1 MKFVLFSE
9 DEQAELIQPMLNAL
23 HCTWHPTGSTK
34 STPFTANLPRLPA
47 SPPGLPVLPQ
57 ARAHS
62 GPGMI
67 RKSAVLCPL
76 PSVCPGPR
84 DPGVL
89 TSFR

>member
-1 MKFVLFSE
+1 MKSILFSE
-9 DEQAELIQPMLNAL
+9 DEQAELIQPMVNAL
-23 HCTWHPTGSTK
+23 HCTWHTTGTVSI
-34 STPFTANLPRLPA
+34 PFTANLLRLPA

-57 ARAHS
+57 ARARS

-67 RKSAVLCPL
+67 KKSGVLCPF
-76 PSVCPGPR
+76 PSVCPGPC